1 MELKSRQPQWDI
13 YEAVILLDGYLE
25 ALKKAQPRAHII
37 KRVSQDLRQMAENR
51 GITIDE
57 VYRNENGI
65 SYQMQS
71 MESAYKGQKVYVPA
85 TRLFREA
92 VDLYRD
98 NYEQYLSTLTEARRM
113 IDARPDTKKA
123 FLEWAAS
130 AVSQKKFK
138 WIEANLKKAEQFGIK
153 AKLISGSLFDV
164 VDENVLAS
172 LLNAIQKNKVFKIS
186 NRVHYGKI
194 LGDFMLYMRYCAEHP
209 VIESK
214 EPEAETA
221 SKDEIPASTSE
232 ESESGS
238 PIPVSGRMVDFC
250 NIGSMAYTK
259 PISFEYKGKAH
270 DAKKWGSLYVKL
282 ISMLRVEFADLFD
295 AAVDKKT
302 FHSDALMIA
311 SEEKK
316 HLLRMPRA
324 IGGGQYIEGNC
335 SATRIVK
342 GIKGFLDLCGVP
354 YDQLHIR
361 YQKLDDT
368 TSADDTSTGTM
379 FAVEVNPEIASVLR
393 QHYQFGFKYESIRE
407 MMRFRQ
413 FAAAMDITLPSDDE
427 ELKREILA
435 SGTVIEDRVYC
446 KSDDLPSQLQSIIE
460 DVFSTG
466 AEVIYYECLFDD
478 QAEWMSSHLITS
490 DNMLN
495 EYLQKHVCGCS
506 FSKKFM
512 NRGAKLTE
520 KAAVTSEIKRV
531 WGDKQT
537 ESVDVLSEK
546 LPYIP
551 KGNIWRVISG
561 NDDFVLS
568 SEGVYLLV
576 DRLRITDDEIED
588 ILDFVSTTCEEKG
601 FASLSD
607 VPLGDI
613 EEENYELTALA
624 IYNAIYKK
632 VLIQKYH
639 LNGKIPTV
647 DNPDLDV
654 ITLLKQF
661 IAGRDSCSFDE
672 VSEKVVDLTGGINR
686 QYAFQALYDEMV
698 RTEANRFVANRF
710 VDFRVDEIDRILAGF
725 VTDHFVAIRD
735 ITTFA
740 MFPLCGQN
748 WNHYLL
754 ESYCY
759 KYSKKYSLHVL
770 HFNDK
775 NAGIIAERTFDRQ
788 YVEML
793 ALALARTDIELTP
806 EAAGQYLFN
815 TGYMAKS
822 KYARLEEIIQQARE
836 LRERK

>member
-1 MELKSRQPQWDI
+1 MELKNRQPQWDI

-25 ALKKAQPRAHII
+25 SLKKTQPRSHII
-37 KRVSQDLRQMAENR
+37 KRVSQDLRQMAQNR
-51 GITIDE
+51 GIAIDE

-130 AVSQKKFK
+130 AVSQKKYK

-153 AKLISGSLFDV
+153 ARLISGSLFDV
-164 VDENVLAS
+164 VDESVLAS
-172 LLNAIQKNKVFKIS
+172 LLNALQKNKVFKVT

-194 LGDFMLYMRYCAEHP
+194 IGDFMLYMRYRAEHP

-214 EPEAETA
+214 EPEADTA

-232 ESESGS
+232 ENESGS

-250 NIGSMAYTK
+250 NIGSMAYTQ
-259 PISFEYKGKAH
+259 PISFEYKDEVFEAN
-270 DAKKWGSLYVKL
+270 KWGGLYVKL
-282 ISMLRVEFADLFD
+282 ISMLRVEYLPVFMKAEDT
-295 AAVDKKT
+295 AV
-302 FHSDALMIA
+302 FHSDALMVA
-311 SEEKK
+311 SEGNKSQ
-316 HLLRMPRA
+316 LRMPRS
-324 IGGGQYIEGNC
+324 IGAGQYIEGNC

-342 GIKGFLDLCGVP
+342 NIKSFLDLCEID
-354 YDQLHIR
+354 YSLLRIR
-361 YQKLDDT
+361 YKKLNDSDDQEKT
-368 TSADDTSTGTM
+368 ADSMPAAAETNSD
-379 FAVEVNPEIASVLR
+379 IAKVL
-393 QHYQFGFKYESIRE
+393 QEHYQYGFKYDSIRE

-413 FAAAMDITLPSDDE
+413 FAGVMGIVLPEEDDTLRSM
-427 ELKREILA
+427 ILA
-435 SGTVIEDRVYC
+435 AGTVIEDKVFC
-446 KSDDLPSQLQSIIE
+446 KSEDLPKELRSIV
-460 DVFSTG
+460 DDAFSTG
-466 AEVIYYECLFDD
+466 AGVIYYDCLFRV
-478 QAEWMSSHLITS
+478 QNEWLSEHLITS
-490 DNMLN
+490 EIMLK
-495 EYLQKHVCGCS
+495 EYLQKHIEGCS
-506 FSKKFM
+506 FSKKFF
-512 NRGAKLTE
+512 NKGTKLTE
-520 KAAVTSEIKRV
+520 KAAVTTEIKRV
-531 WGDKQT
+531 WGDHQT
-537 ESVDVLSEK
+537 ESVDVLSSR

-561 NDDFVLS
+561 NDAFVLAA
-568 SEGVYLLV
+568 EGVYLLI
-576 DRLRITDDEIED
+576 DKFIISDEEAED
-588 ILDFVSTTCEEKG
+588 ILDFVSNACEENG

-613 EEENYELTALA
+613 EEVNYETTPLAL
-624 IYNAIYKK
+624 YNAIYKK
-632 VLIQKYH
+632 VLLDKYH
-639 LNGKIPTV
+639 LNGKILTK
-647 DNPDLDV
+647 DNPSLDV
-654 ITLLKQF
+654 VTLLKQY
-661 IAGRDSCSFDE
+661 ISDKDECLFDE
-672 VSEKVVDLTGGINR
+672 ISAKVVDLTGGTNR
-686 QYAFQALYDEMV
+686 QYAFQALYDDMV
-698 RTEANRFVANRF
+698 RIDANRFVANKY
-710 VDFRVDEIDRILAGF
+710 VDFKVDEIDSILSGF
-725 VTDHFVAIRD
+725 VTDHFLAIRD

-740 MFPLCGQN
+740 MFPICGQN
-748 WNHYLL
+748 WNHFLL

-775 NAGIIAERTFDRQ
+775 NAGIIAESTFTKH

-793 ALALARTDIELTP
+793 AMALARTDVELRP
-806 EAAGQYLFN
+806 EVVGQYLFN

-822 KYARLEEIIQQARE
+822 KYARLEEIIRQAKE